1 VVVLVVVVLAAQ
13 RVLLVP
19 TVQPA
24 VWQVAAEAA
33 MLLTVRATTV
43 PRPCPFSSRW
53 VVGVG
58 VCGLSA

>member
-1 VVVLVVVVLAAQ
+1 MVLVVVVLAAQ

-43 PRPCPFSSRW
+43 PRPYPFPQDGW
-53 VVGVG
+53 
-58 VCGLSA
+58 